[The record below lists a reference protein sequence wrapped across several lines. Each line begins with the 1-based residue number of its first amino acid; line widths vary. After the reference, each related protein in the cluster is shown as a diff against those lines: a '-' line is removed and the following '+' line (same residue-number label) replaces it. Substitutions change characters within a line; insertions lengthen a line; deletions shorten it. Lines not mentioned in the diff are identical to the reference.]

1 MEGAA
6 GEEVATPVSEEG
18 LGYGAAVAALPP
30 RVLRFGPPGVELDA
44 LGVFVVS
51 GIVRGLRWTWVT
63 AEVAA
68 SASGRF
74 GETVWF

>member
-18 LGYGAAVAALPP
+18 LGYGAAAPGALPP
-30 RVLRFGPPGVELDA
+30 RVLRFGPPGMELDA
-44 LGVFVVS
+44 LGVLVDS

-63 AEVAA
+63 AGVAA

-74 GETVWF
+74 GETV